1 MSKKLAVIQTGGKQ
15 YLVEPGQ
22 VLKIE
27 KLDGAKE
34 GLPTG
39 QAGGVVSF
47 DKVLLTIDGSEVKIG
62 KPNVEG
68 ASVSATVKKEGRADK
83 IVVLKYKA
91 KTRHRVKRGH
101 RQPFTEVTIGE
112 IK

>member
-34 GLPTG
+34 G
-39 QAGGVVSF
+39 GVVSF
-47 DKVLLTIDGSEVKIG
+47 DKVLLVADGNDVKIG
-62 KPNVEG
+62 KPDVEG
-68 ASVSATVKKEGRADK
+68 ASVSVTVKREGRAEK
-83 IVVLKYKA
+83 VVVLKYKA

-101 RQPFTEVTIGE
+101 RQPFTEVKIEE

>member
-1 MSKKLAVIQTGGKQ
+1 MSNKLAVIQTGGKQ

-27 KLDGAKE
+27 KLEGVKE
-34 GLPTG
+34 GDT
-39 QAGGVVSF
+39 VSF
-47 DKVLLTIDGSEVKIG
+47 DKVLFLANEGDVKVG
-62 KPNVEG
+62 KPNIEG
-68 ASVSATVKKEGRADK
+68 SVVSAIVKKEGRAK
-83 IVVLKYKA
+83 KVVVMKYKS
-91 KTRHRVKRGH
+91 KTRLRVKNGH

>member
-34 GLPTG
+34 
-39 QAGGVVSF
+39 GGVVSF

-68 ASVSATVKKEGRADK
+68 ASVSATVKREGRAEK